1 MPGPVTFSTSEEE
14 MVENPS
20 CLRRQFME
28 DLDEVFFDLGE
39 LAACHE
45 FAGRRLAVVLDSDQ
59 AMGNSLK
66 APGGTYEGDLLLFAQ
81 SRDLWGLAVQPG
93 KLTTLD
99 GRPVQVEQ
107 VVESEGVTQ
116 VTLVSHRGV

>member
-1 MPGPVTFSTSEEE
+1 MAGPGAFSTSEEKK
-14 MVENPS
+14 VENAG
-20 CLRRQFME
+20 CLRGQFAA
-28 DLDEVFFDLGE
+28 DLGIFFDLGE

-45 FAGRRLAVVLDSDQ
+45 FAGRRLVVVLDSDQ

>member
-1 MPGPVTFSTSEEE
+1 

-28 DLDEVFFDLGE
+28 DLDEVFFDLE
-39 LAACHE
+39 EMATCHE
-45 FAGRRLAVVLDSDQ
+45 FAGRQLTVVLDNDQ

-66 APGGTYEGDLLLFAQ
+66 VPGGTYEGDFLLFA
-81 SRDLWGLAVQPG
+81 RRKDLQGLAVQPG